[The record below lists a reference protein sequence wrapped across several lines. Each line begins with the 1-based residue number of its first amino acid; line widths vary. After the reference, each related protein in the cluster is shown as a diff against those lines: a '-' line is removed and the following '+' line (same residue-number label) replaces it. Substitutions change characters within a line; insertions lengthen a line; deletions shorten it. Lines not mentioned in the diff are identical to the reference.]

1 MKRSVA
7 IGLAVLFLASLVAL
21 GITAMSREASSA
33 APIDV
38 VVLRCAGTGG
48 GEVTVAQ
55 SDSSPGAPTFAA
67 DTSCASALSSLLKKS
82 FRFQAVHGDDVFLY
96 TMVKP

>member
-1 MKRSVA
+1 MKRSVT
-7 IGLAVLFLASLVAL
+7 IGLAILFIASLVAL
-21 GITAMSREASSA
+21 GITAMSRDAASA
-33 APIDV
+33 TPIDV

-48 GEVTVAQ
+48 GDVTVAQ
-55 SDSSPGAPTFAA
+55 SDSSPGAPTFGA
-67 DTSCASALSSLLKKS
+67 DTSCATALASLVKKG